1 MVGNVYWASTAQ
13 TGTDTP
19 GEVQEVT
26 EPGLR
31 DTGGGC
37 SLVSFNPLFLPPGP
51 SWHLVLGTGGILI
64 EEQGMGEGEGFLRR
78 VGRAMAL
85 VLTFWPLGG
94 GPSA

>member
-1 MVGNVYWASTAQ
+1 MFTGPVQHRQAQ
-13 TGTDTP
+13 TLLGRSRKSLSLAS
-19 GEVQEVT
+19 GIQ
-26 EPGLR
+26 
-31 DTGGGC
+31 GGGC